1 MSLIADPTAPAAPA
15 ADPFADLLIDPHSPG
30 PIRAELFGLERLEE
44 HARRLAA
51 VCTLAPARRAN
62 SPLLRRFAEN
72 GRFLV
77 RAHERIVEGGQ
88 RDEDRGLAAEWL
100 LDNFHIV
107 EEVLREVQKDLP
119 SGYDEELPKLAVEP
133 ARGYPR
139 VHALALALV
148 AHNDS
153 ELDEARIV
161 HYVQAFQEVAPLTI
175 GELWALPTMLR
186 LVLLENLSRLAEQML
201 WSWDERKRAERW
213 AADLLARSEAL
224 RTRGAA
230 AERAELDQERP
241 ALAPPPFPDPTD
253 AGGGAALAVAPRQGA
268 DGRRRAGPDRD
279 PARGAGDRRQRG
291 PPPRAPPP
299 GGQPGLGGATA

>member
-1 MSLIADPTAPAAPA
+1 MNLIADPADSAASVT
-15 ADPFADLLIDPHSPG
+15 DSLADLLIDPNSPG

-44 HARRLAA
+44 HARRLAN
-51 VCTLAPARRAN
+51 VCTLAPAGRAN

-77 RAHERIVEGGQ
+77 RAQGRILEGGE
-88 RDEDRGLAAEWL
+88 RREDRGLDAEWL

-133 ARGYPR
+133 LRGYPR
-139 VHALALALV
+139 VYALALALV

-175 GELWALPTMLR
+175 GELWALPMMLR
-186 LVLLENLSRLAEQML
+186 LVLLENLRRLAEQML
-201 WSWDERKRAERW
+201 WGWDERKRAERW
-213 AADLLARSEAL
+213 AGDLLARSQASW
-224 RTRGAA
+224 RGARRPSRPSPPGAA
-230 AERAELDQERP
+230 ASH
-241 ALAPPPFPDPTD
+241 
-253 AGGGAALAVAPRQGA
+253 
-268 DGRRRAGPDRD
+268 RRRFP
-279 PARGAGDRRQRG
+279 
-291 PPPRAPPP
+291 
-299 GGQPGLGGATA
+299 T